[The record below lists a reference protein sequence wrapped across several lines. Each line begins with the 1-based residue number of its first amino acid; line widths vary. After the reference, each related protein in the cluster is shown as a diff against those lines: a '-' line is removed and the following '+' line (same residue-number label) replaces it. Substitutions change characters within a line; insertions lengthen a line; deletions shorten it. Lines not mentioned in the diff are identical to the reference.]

1 MSETFLT
8 TEEVAELTGIRT
20 GRRGKTREQ
29 LQAEWLRTT
38 GLPFWV
44 NARGRPIIPRS
55 AIEGKPTTTELPA
68 KKWKPDVY
76 NTDGSLKEKPR
87 WTLPPLKERRK
98 PSSR

>member
-8 TEEVAELTGIRT
+8 PEEIAELTGIRT

-44 NARGRPIIPRS
+44 NARGRPTVPRS
-55 AIEGKPTTTELPA
+55 AIEGKQANVEPPR
-68 KKWKPDVY
+68 KKWQPQALNPDGSLKP
-76 NTDGSLKEKPR
+76 NPDGSLKEG
-87 WTLPPLKERRK
+87 
-98 PSSR
+98 